1 MNFAIDPDVFIAAF
15 DHFNCSAALT
25 LIASQVAAHRFIR
38 DREAILEKEYRHIF
52 SNRFSQDTAEHP
64 AIRLLQQILF
74 EDGDSKD
81 ELSALHSLVE
91 GFKELGC
98 REPVEPVLLGMMAN
112 GRQLGLA
119 LMMVGTNL
127 PGIRIRGIHDE
138 KIRWEIRKQI
148 PWLNVFTATNTQV
161 TLSQLDYEDDNP
173 PHIKAKQDAFE
184 AKAALYLQ
192 DQNPDLRCITPPPQ
206 GKMGGEQVDVYGYRT
221 TESGTIVVVGECKLR
236 REGNEEKLI
245 NSTELQQLYRKV
257 IAARDY
263 ETNNRRRKSI
273 KQAELSFE
281 GIFITNADGLDET
294 AKALLRS
301 GLDFRVRVMR
311 VVLSKNWEA
320 TDKWGIVRSMW
331 LDFC

>member
-15 DHFNCSAALT
+15 DHFNCSAALI
-25 LIASQVAAHRFIR
+25 LIGGQVAAHRFIR
-38 DREAILEKEYRHIF
+38 DREAVLEKEYRQIF
-52 SNRFSQDTAEHP
+52 SARLSVDTYEHP
-64 AIRLLQQILF
+64 AIRLLQHILS
-74 EDGDSKD
+74 EDGNEEDKL
-81 ELSALHSLVE
+81 LSTAALVSRCQQ
-91 GFKELGC
+91 LGC
-98 REPVEPVLLGMMAN
+98 TQPVEPVLLGMMVN
-112 GRQLGLA
+112 GRRLGLV

-127 PGIRIRGIHDE
+127 PGIRTRGIHDAQ
-138 KIRWEIRKQI
+138 IRWEVRKEI
-148 PWLNVFTATNTQV
+148 PWLNVIPAINTQV
-161 TLSQLDYEDDNP
+161 ELSQLDYEDNNP

-221 TESGTIVVVGECKLR
+221 TESGTTVVVGECKLR

-273 KQAELSFE
+273 EQAELSFE
-281 GIFITNADGLDET
+281 GIFITNADGVDEN
-294 AKALLRS
+294 AEALLRS
-301 GLDFRVRVMR
+301 GMDFRVRVMR
-311 VVLSKNWEA
+311 VLLSRNWEA
-320 TDKWGIVRSMW
+320 TDKWGIVKSEW